1 MKEGNEG
8 MKSRKEVK
16 GRSQGKKSRNEGNQ
30 GMKSRKEVKE
40 RSQGMKEIK
49 E

>member
-1 MKEGNEG
+1 

-40 RSQGMKEIK
+40 ERNQGRKSRK
-49 E
+49 

>member
-1 MKEGNEG
+1 

-30 GMKSRKEVKE
+30 GMKSRGEVKE
-40 RSQGMKEIK
+40 GSQGRKSRK
-49 E
+49 

>member
-30 GMKSRKEVKE
+30 GMKSRGEVKE
-40 RSQGMKEIK
+40 GSQGRKSRK
-49 E
+49 